1 MSHEKTRTAH
11 DSYLER
17 SYFPELDGLRAIS
30 VLLVIS
36 VHLYDAKERWMWL
49 AGYRG
54 VTIFFVLSGY
64 LITTLALREEARY
77 GRLSLAAFYV
87 RRSFRIFPLY
97 YFTLAVYCLLILGLG
112 ISANLRD
119 PLKDALPYY
128 LLYWQEVPFCLWQVL
143 TTRDLVFIQ
152 SWTLGAEE
160 KFYLLW
166 PLLAFVLWRGNG
178 RRRLLGTAS
187 LAVGLAVVP
196 AILTPFG
203 PVPRV
208 IGRMLFCYCS
218 LLTGCL
224 LAFLLHD
231 RVWFYRLRR
240 LGGAAITAALL
251 LLLAAHFATP
261 LVSNPSLADG
271 VNVLYTL
278 AVGLFLACLLVDDG
292 PLQRLLRWRPLV
304 GIGRL
309 SYGMYLLHM
318 LAMAAV
324 YRLLPASRLGV
335 AGSILVYF
343 LTSVLSMALAWLMY
357 CTLESFGINL
367 GRRWSRRII
376 ERAAARSSLQARVD
390 SGQRRLLTPPAS
402 SSPWTWVGVSS
413 DGVAKNTAP
422 DAGGSCLPAPS

>member
-1 MSHEKTRTAH
+1 MSHDKTRSAH
-11 DSYLER
+11 ENYLER
-17 SYFPELDGLRAIS
+17 GYFPELDGLRAIS

-36 VHLYDAKERWMWL
+36 VHLYDAKARWFWL

-54 VTIFFVLSGY
+54 VTIFFILSGY

-112 ISANLRD
+112 ISANLRA
-119 PLKDALPYY
+119 PLIDALPYY
-128 LLYWQEVPFCLWQVL
+128 LLYWQEIPFCLWQVL
-143 TTRDLVFIQ
+143 TSRDLVFVQ

-178 RRRLLGTAS
+178 RRRLLGT
-187 LAVGLAVVP
+187 LALAIGLALIP

-203 PVPRV
+203 PAPRAV
-208 IGRMLFCYCS
+208 GRMLFCYCS

-231 RVWFYRLRR
+231 RIWFNRLRR
-240 LGGAAITAALL
+240 LGGAATMAALV

-261 LVSNPSLADG
+261 QVSDPSLADG
-271 VNVLYTL
+271 LNVLYTV
-278 AVGLFLACLLVDDG
+278 AVGLFLAGLLVEDG
-292 PLQRLLRWRPLV
+292 PLQRVLRWRPLV
-304 GIGRL
+304 SIGRL

-318 LAMAAV
+318 LAMAV
-324 YRLLPASRLGV
+324 IYRLLPASGLSV
-335 AGSILVYF
+335 AGSILVYV
-343 LTSVLSMALAWLMY
+343 LTCLLSIALAWVMY
-357 CTLESFGINL
+357 RTLESFGINL

-376 ERAAARSSLQARVD
+376 ERAAARSALQTQAD
-390 SGQRRLLTPPAS
+390 SGQQRSLTPPAS
-402 SSPWTWVGVSS
+402 ASSWPWAGVSS
-413 DGVAKNTAP
+413 GGAARNIARDS
-422 DAGGSCLPAPS
+422 GGSRLPAPS